1 MRKNTGPKI
10 ILIADVLFVLSIVL
24 LVLGGSFL
32 VAGLIVLLLEEKA
45 IVVFIASL
53 SMLVSALSFYITS
66 LFIRGYGEM
75 VKNANRLCDQFDL
88 LLAQMSDPED
98 ADQAVFDQVCNAV
111 QDSINRPQP
120 EEKEP

>member
-32 VAGLIVLLLEEKA
+32 VAGLIVLLLEEEA

-53 SMLVSALSFYITS
+53 SMLVSPSRRS
-66 LFIRGYGEM
+66 HG
-75 VKNANRLCDQFDL
+75 
-88 LLAQMSDPED
+88 
-98 ADQAVFDQVCNAV
+98 
-111 QDSINRPQP
+111 
-120 EEKEP
+120 